1 MIIGTL
7 LIEIKIEDSLDLK
20 DKRKILK
27 SIIEKLKGKF
37 NISAA
42 EVDNND
48 IINYASLGVSIVSNQ
63 ISYIDSVFDRVRG
76 FIENNFNVYIVKFER
91 NSV

>member
-7 LIEIKIEDSLDLK
+7 LIEIKIEDSRNLK
-20 DKRKILK
+20 DKRRILK

-37 NISAA
+37 NVSAA

-48 IINYASLGVSIVSNQ
+48 IANYASLCVSIVSNE
-63 ISYIDSVFDRVRG
+63 ISYIDSVFDRIRD